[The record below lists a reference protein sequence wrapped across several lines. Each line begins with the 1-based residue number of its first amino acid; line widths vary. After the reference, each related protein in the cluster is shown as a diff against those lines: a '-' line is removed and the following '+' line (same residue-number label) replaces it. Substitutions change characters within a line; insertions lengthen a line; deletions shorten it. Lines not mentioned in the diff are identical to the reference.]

1 MLKPKENLRSASIKD
16 ARKFVITINKN
27 GTYLIRGKRYSP
39 QNLLK
44 VAVER
49 KKKNPGKTAFVE
61 ADRRVDWEKITR
73 AGGKLYNLP
82 IRIDDTGALTYTE
95 IRRRARQHVKRYD
108 TRLVIVDH
116 LHITHGEK
124 NQNRDREIGSITAGL
139 KSAAKELNI
148 PILLLAQLNRQ
159 LEMRQDKRP
168 KLSDLRD
175 SGNIEQ
181 DADMVMF
188 LYRPAFYGDT
198 EDYSGHT
205 ELCLAKQRD
214 GPTGLVKLIW
224 NEKTTTFQSLETR
237 NLL

>member
-1 MLKPKENLRSASIKD
+1 MA
-16 ARKFVITINKN
+16 ARP
-27 GTYLIRGKRYSP
+27 GM
-39 QNLLK
+39 
-44 VAVER
+44 
-49 KKKNPGKTAFVE
+49 GKTAIALDVAKNASQRGFPVSIFSLE
-61 ADRRVDWEKITR
+61 MSKNQLANRVFAGESGVNGLKFRSGKFLEDDWEKITR

-188 LYRPAFYGDT
+188 LYRPAFYGDA

-214 GPTGLVKLIW
+214 GPTGLVKLVW